1 MLSRLFISNYVII
14 DQLELVFPGGLTVIT
29 GETGAGK
36 SIVMEAL
43 LLALGDRAETG
54 IMADPQKKC
63 VIEAEFIA
71 PHLAGQELIEDY
83 DIGPDATLLI
93 RREINAAGKSRFFLN
108 DTPVTAQT
116 LRQLATHLVNM
127 HQQNDVLQVGQAN
140 FQLAVLDALSNQEA
154 QARSYRS
161 QYRAYRKAKEQLQQ
175 RLAQQADTARELDYL
190 TYQLEELQATQLKPG
205 EQEALE
211 QEEKQLTHASELQR
225 IIHEAEF
232 QLASADQAILTQLKT
247 LAATMRTVHG
257 LLPALDALYERLHS
271 LVLEVEDI
279 ARDLQTLTDAI
290 PDDAE
295 RLQYVQER
303 LSVLYRLQKK
313 HHVANTEALLQLMDA
328 WKQKILTIQSQDHD
342 LELLQNNLRQ
352 QEHALCQLAQQLSQN
367 RKQYAAQAVETL
379 NNLLGQVGMPQAQLQ
394 WQHELLPLDQLSV
407 NGIDV
412 IRFLFSP
419 NPGSAFQ
426 EINKVASGG
435 ELSRLMLCF
444 QSLLASSAE
453 LPTLIFDEIDIGISG
468 ETAHSVARL
477 LHRLSRHHQVICI
490 THLPQVAAK
499 GDQHLYVTKE
509 TSAGRTRARVR
520 WLHGEENLHAIARMI
535 AGTNITEA
543 ALASARELLN

>member
-43 LLALGDRAETG
+43 LLALGERAETG
-54 IMADPQKKC
+54 IMADPHKKC
-63 VIEAEFIA
+63 VIEAEFHA
-71 PHLAGQELIEDY
+71 PHLAGLELIEEY
-83 DIGPDATLLI
+83 DVGSDATLLI

-116 LRQLATHLVNM
+116 LRQLATYLVNM
-127 HQQNDVLQVGQAN
+127 HQQNDVLQVGQTN
-140 FQLAVLDALSNQEA
+140 FQLAVLDILSNQEA
-154 QARSYRS
+154 LARSYRS
-161 QYRAYRKAKEQLQQ
+161 QYSAYRKATEQWQQ
-175 RLAQQADTARELDYL
+175 RLAQQLEAAQELDYL
-190 TYQLEELQATQLKPG
+190 SYQLAELEAAQMKSG

-225 IIHEAEF
+225 IVHEAEF
-232 QLASADQAILTQLKT
+232 QLASADLAILTQLKS
-247 LAATMRTVHG
+247 LAATLRSVAG
-257 LLPALDALYERLHS
+257 LLPALDALYDRLQS
-271 LVLEVEDI
+271 VVLELEDI
-279 ARDLQTLTDAI
+279 ARDLQSMTDTI
-290 PDDAE
+290 PNDAD
-295 RLQYVQER
+295 RLQFVQER

-313 HHVANTEALLQLMDA
+313 HHVANTEALLQLKDT

-342 LELLQNNLRQ
+342 LEQLRNTLRQ

-367 RKQYAAQAVETL
+367 RKQYAAQAVDML
-379 NNLLGQVGMPQAQLQ
+379 NSLLAQVGMPQAKLQLQ
-394 WQHELLPLDQLSV
+394 HDVLPPDQLSV

-477 LHRLSRHHQVICI
+477 LHRLSRRHQVICI

-509 TSAGRTRARVR
+509 TSAGRTRAHVR
-520 WLHGEENLHAIARMI
+520 WLDGEENLHAIARMI